1 MCTGIK
7 CSECK
12 ERYECDYYQA
22 YLGFGKYNVPIDTN
36 RVKKKKSYNLDYY
49 DKKRR

>member
-1 MCTGIK
+1 MCIGTK

-22 YLGFGKYNVPIDTN
+22 YFGFGKYNVPVET
-36 RVKKKKSYNLDYY
+36 RVRKKEKYNLDYY
-49 DKKRR
+49 DKRR